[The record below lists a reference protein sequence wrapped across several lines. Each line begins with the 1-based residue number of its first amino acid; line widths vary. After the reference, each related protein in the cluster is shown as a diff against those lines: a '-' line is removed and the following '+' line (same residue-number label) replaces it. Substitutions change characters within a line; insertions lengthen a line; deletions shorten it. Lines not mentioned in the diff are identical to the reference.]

1 MSYRKRRQSIY
12 LQGRN
17 SISRTNSYDGTTT
30 TTGTA
35 TISSGPTTAGALSTT
50 GTTLR
55 INSHKA
61 SLLIDNFTGLPC
73 PDLKTMKYYKGYE
86 WVTFK
91 PVEISPPA
99 LTPGTPNKDF
109 DMDEQSTD
117 DKMMPIVNDDDTKD
131 KELSTTPEMID
142 YRITRLSKDW
152 IEKVGIDRIGQ
163 QEIRDC
169 LRQHVK
175 QKLCH
180 GSKAAK
186 EMSIID
192 IHHSMIVR
200 YSLES
205 VCERRQLCWTFEP
218 FVDHDDDDDDI
229 YNGENPIVPY
239 TSHSHQ
245 PVDDPWKIPVPQVR
259 NLEVMIEQ
267 MTPSPLPPVT
277 PSTPLPPIK
286 ESDDDNIDEI
296 ESVTVEI
303 EKPRTVTFQTTIIDN
318 KHHPLSQDI
327 LTSNK
332 EEQAIRRKFQE
343 KIFQDQCMEVTVP
356 GTVSIHSCHICAGV
370 GRKRCIACV
379 GSGSTKCDICEGV
392 GFYGIDHNKPAFT
405 RTFSAN
411 SDNNDYCWRCR
422 GRGRL
427 RCDGCSGVGMTACIG
442 CAGSGQIKCY
452 IKMIVT
458 LTNHHNTVITR
469 DKYSCEI
476 PFDQIKLTDGDLVLD
491 EDGLD
496 LHPSSLSLFHND
508 LINEQSE
515 RLIRLHRRKYLGN
528 SRLIW
533 QRHRIKVLP
542 VCRVHSS
549 WRGNRFR
556 FYVFGR
562 KQQRRCFTID
572 YPQRCFC
579 IPCCCFCCCQTC
591 QSPCRIA

>member
-1 MSYRKRRQSIY
+1 M
-12 LQGRN
+12 
-17 SISRTNSYDGTTT
+17 
-30 TTGTA
+30 
-35 TISSGPTTAGALSTT
+35 
-50 GTTLR
+50 
-55 INSHKA
+55 
-61 SLLIDNFTGLPC
+61 
-73 PDLKTMKYYKGYE
+73 
-86 WVTFK
+86 
-91 PVEISPPA
+91 
-99 LTPGTPNKDF
+99 
-109 DMDEQSTD
+109 
-117 DKMMPIVNDDDTKD
+117 
-131 KELSTTPEMID
+131 
-142 YRITRLSKDW
+142 
-152 IEKVGIDRIGQ
+152 GIDRIGQ

-218 FVDHDDDDDDI
+218 FVDHDDDDDDNI

-296 ESVTVEI
+296 ESITVEI

-379 GSGSTKCDICEGV
+379 GSGSV
-392 GFYGIDHNKPAFT
+392 
-405 RTFSAN
+405 
-411 SDNNDYCWRCR
+411 
-422 GRGRL
+422 
-427 RCDGCSGVGMTACIG
+427 
-442 CAGSGQIKCY
+442 
-452 IKMIVT
+452 
-458 LTNHHNTVITR
+458 
-469 DKYSCEI
+469 SCPHI
-476 PFDQIKLTDGDLVLD
+476 
-491 EDGLD
+491 
-496 LHPSSLSLFHND
+496 
-508 LINEQSE
+508 
-515 RLIRLHRRKYLGN
+515 
-528 SRLIW
+528 
-533 QRHRIKVLP
+533 
-542 VCRVHSS
+542 
-549 WRGNRFR
+549 
-556 FYVFGR
+556 
-562 KQQRRCFTID
+562 
-572 YPQRCFC
+572 
-579 IPCCCFCCCQTC
+579 
-591 QSPCRIA
+591 

>member
-1 MSYRKRRQSIY
+1 
-12 LQGRN
+12 
-17 SISRTNSYDGTTT
+17 
-30 TTGTA
+30 
-35 TISSGPTTAGALSTT
+35 
-50 GTTLR
+50 
-55 INSHKA
+55 
-61 SLLIDNFTGLPC
+61 
-73 PDLKTMKYYKGYE
+73 MKCYKGYE
-86 WVTFK
+86 WVTFR
-91 PVEISPPA
+91 PVEILPPSTMMPEP
-99 LTPGTPNKDF
+99 LNTDDETI
-109 DMDEQSTD
+109 DEQQSEFKD
-117 DKMMPIVNDDDTKD
+117 LNDTSKDNDD
-131 KELSTTPEMID
+131 KELSAPEIID

-152 IEKVGIDRIGQ
+152 IQKVGTDDIGQ
-163 QEIRDC
+163 QETREC
-169 LRQHVK
+169 LHQHVK
-175 QKLCH
+175 QKFCH

-192 IHHSMIVR
+192 IHHSLIVR

-218 FVDHDDDDDDI
+218 FVDHDDDDTTD
-229 YNGENPIVPY
+229 NQVPY
-239 TSHSHQ
+239 PHSHQ
-245 PVDDPWKIPVPQVR
+245 PADDPWKIPVHQVR
-259 NLEVMIEQ
+259 DLEVMIEQ
-267 MTPSPLPPVT
+267 MTPSLPSSTPQQQ

-286 ESDDDNIDEI
+286 ETDDDVVDEVDAVVI
-296 ESVTVEI
+296 E
-303 EKPRTVTFQTTIIDN
+303 EKPPTQRTVTFLTID
-318 KHHPLSQDI
+318 KHPLSQDS
-327 LTSNK
+327 LNLVASK
-332 EEQAIRRKFQE
+332 EEQALKRKYQE

-370 GRKRCIACV
+370 GRKRCLVCV

-411 SDNNDYCWRCR
+411 SDNGNDYCWRCR

-458 LTNHHNTVITR
+458 LTNHHNSVIIR
-469 DKYSCEI
+469 DKYSNEI
-476 PFDQIKLTDGDLVLD
+476 PFDQIKLTDGDLVLN

-496 LHPSSLSLFHND
+496 LHPTSSLFHND
-508 LINEQSE
+508 LITGQSE

-528 SRLIW
+528 CRLIW
-533 QRHRIKVLP
+533 QRHRIKVIP

-549 WRGNRFR
+549 WHGNRFR

-562 KQQRRCFTID
+562 KSQRRCFAID

-579 IPCCCFCCCQTC
+579 IPCCCFCCCTSC
-591 QSPCRIA
+591 SSPCRIA